1 MAEIRLKA
9 EKRAATGKGAA
20 RRSRMA
26 GNLPAVI
33 YGRGSDPV
41 AIEVN
46 RRDLAVALNSDS
58 GLNTLLDIEV
68 DGTTTLALTR
78 ELQRD
83 PVRGTPLHADF
94 VKIDRK
100 EAVEVEVPVHMTG
113 ESPGAKEGGVLEH
126 LLFMAHVKALPT
138 EVPEEI
144 EADVSSLGIGDTL
157 RVADLAGDRR
167 FEILNDPD
175 EVVVN
180 VAAPITEEEL
190 EALEEGAGITTEVP
204 EIGEETEAAEGEGPS
219 DAEGGRE
226 PQGGTTEDESRG

>member
-1 MAEIRLKA
+1 MAEVRLRA
-9 EKRAATGKGAA
+9 EKRVATGKGAA

-33 YGRGSDPV
+33 YGRGSDPL

-46 RRDLAVALNSDS
+46 RRELAVALNSDS

-100 EAVEVEVPVHMTG
+100 EAVEVEVPVHVTG

-126 LLFMAHVKALPT
+126 LLFMADVKALPSD
-138 EVPEEI
+138 VPQEI
-144 EADVSSLGIGDTL
+144 EADVSGLGIGDTL
-157 RVADLAGDRR
+157 RVADLAADRK

-180 VAAPITEEEL
+180 VAAPISEEEL
-190 EALEEGAGITTEVP
+190 EALEEEAGITTEVP
-204 EIGEETEAAEGEGPS
+204 EIGEEPEAAEGEGE
-219 DAEGGRE
+219 AGGEGGAE
-226 PQGGTTEDESRG
+226 PQGGEPEGQS

>member
-1 MAEIRLKA
+1 MAEVRLRA
-9 EKRAATGKGAA
+9 EKRVATGKGAA

-33 YGRGSDPV
+33 YGRGSDPL

-46 RRDLAVALNSDS
+46 RRELAVALNSDS

-100 EAVEVEVPVHMTG
+100 EAVEVEVPVHVTG

-126 LLFMAHVKALPT
+126 LLFMAHVKALPSD
-138 EVPEEI
+138 VPQEI
-144 EADVSSLGIGDTL
+144 EADVSGLGIGDTL
-157 RVADLAGDRR
+157 RVADLAADRK

-180 VAAPITEEEL
+180 VAAPISEEEL
-190 EALEEGAGITTEVP
+190 EALEEEAGITTEVP
-204 EIGEETEAAEGEGPS
+204 EIGEEPEAAEGESEAG
-219 DAEGGRE
+219 AEGGAE
-226 PQGGTTEDESRG
+226 PQDGAPEGQS

>member
-9 EKRAATGKGAA
+9 EKREATGKGAA

-26 GNLPAVI
+26 GNLPAVV

-58 GLNTLLDIEV
+58 GLNTLLDIEI
-68 DGTTTLALTR
+68 DGATTLALTR

-94 VKIDRK
+94 VKIDRT
-100 EAVEVEVPVHMTG
+100 EAVEVEVPVHVTG

-126 LLFMAHVKALPT
+126 LLFMAHVKALPSD
-138 EVPEEI
+138 VPQEI
-144 EADVSSLGIGDTL
+144 EADVSRLGIGDTL
-157 RVADLAGDRR
+157 RVSDLAGDRN
-167 FEILNDPD
+167 FAILNDPD

-180 VAAPITEEEL
+180 VAAPITEEQL

-204 EIGEETEAAEGEGPS
+204 EIGEEVPEGEGPS
-219 DAEGGRE
+219 DAEGGAE
-226 PQGGTTEDESRG
+226 SQGGTAEGESRG